1 MSKDEDWIDK
11 RVGAAKKAHP
21 SVTDGVMTRIKGLL
35 KGKISERK
43 LSTTELAETA
53 NVLVADMSI
62 SSSPKPKES
71 HED

>member
-1 MSKDEDWIDK
+1 MSKEEDWIDK
-11 RVGAAKKAHP
+11 RVSTAKKAHS
-21 SVTDGVMTRIKGLL
+21 SVTDEVLTRMKGLL

-43 LSTTELAETA
+43 LSSTELAETA
-53 NVLVADMSI
+53 DLLIAGMSV